1 MQRDP
6 IELND
11 IPSPD
16 MASALRAASPRIA
29 EKWVA
34 AVRHALPDA
43 DQFSIDQIR
52 DNLDRVFEEMVA
64 ALTSGT
70 LESSAEIKRVASLHG
85 AERHQIDFNL
95 REVMFEYDLLRRI
108 VVREVADE
116 LKRMPAVEEI
126 IAINAGI
133 DVVLRR
139 CVMEFTAQQ
148 AKEVAASAEAQA
160 KHLSFLSHDLRGSL
174 NGILLMIEVLKRELQ
189 QHESFAES
197 LEDLD
202 VMRRSILETVT
213 TMDRFLYAERFR
225 KGKVVVK
232 NGPVNVAQLVD
243 DVIAQF
249 SYQARD
255 KELPLKS
262 EIPPSTQITTDRALV
277 NVTLQNL
284 IGNAVKFT
292 RRGSITVSSAQPAPG
307 FLRITVADTGPGID
321 PSKLEK
327 LFAPFT
333 RGETHGQDGS
343 GLGLS
348 IARQAADL
356 MGAKLWADSAPG
368 KGSQFHLELKDAKP

>member
-1 MQRDP
+1 MARDGELKTAAVPELAEALALASQRIQD
-6 IELND
+6 
-11 IPSPD
+11 
-16 MASALRAASPRIA
+16 
-29 EKWVA
+29 KWVA
-34 AVRHALPDA
+34 AVKQSLPDA
-43 DQFSIDQIR
+43 AVASFKEIL
-52 DNLDRVFEEMVA
+52 DNLPHVFEEMITALSAGNVENSSEMRQA
-64 ALTSGT
+64 AN
-70 LESSAEIKRVASLHG
+70 LHA
-85 AERHQIDFNL
+85 AERRQIEFDL
-95 REVMFEYDLLRRI
+95 RDVMIEYELLRRI
-108 VVREVADE
+108 VLREVHDE
-116 LKRMPAVEEI
+116 LKRELRLEEVTAV
-126 IAINAGI
+126 NMGI

-139 CVMEFTAQQ
+139 CVLEFTTQQ
-148 AKEVAASAEAQA
+148 AKEVASSAEAQA

-232 NGPVNVAQLVD
+232 NGPVNIGQLVD

-255 KELPLKS
+255 KDLPLRS
-262 EIPPSTQITTDRALV
+262 EIPPGTLITTDRALV

-292 RRGSITVSSAQPAPG
+292 RKGEIKVTAMPIVDGVLRVTVS
-307 FLRITVADTGPGID
+307 DTGPGMD
-321 PSKLEK
+321 ASKLEK
-327 LFAPFT
+327 MFAPFT
-333 RGETHGQDGS
+333 RGETHGQDGV

-356 MGAKLWADSAPG
+356 MGAKLWAEAEVG
-368 KGSQFHLELKDAKP
+368 KGSKFHLDLKNAK